1 MTPEDT
7 SNLMCIG
14 SMVLGI
20 VVLVIIVIIWLV
32 KMSKKDRKFPDPTTT
47 TVGIPTL
54 MNKSLRNYYI
64 KSSYNSCAAGEFTN
78 DFVSMAALTN
88 AIKQG
93 CRLLDFE
100 IYDIDGEPVV
110 AVSNSV
116 KYTTKSCYNSLP
128 LSEVFATVKN
138 DAFTSSNRG
147 DPLFLSLRIKCV
159 HPELFAK
166 IGTLLQNYFSERLLG
181 GEYSYEYG
189 GKNIALV
196 PLNTLLGKV
205 IIMADLSNKKL
216 QFSPLME
223 FVNLGTN
230 SAFNRI
236 LRYTE
241 VAHDPPMDL
250 SQFVLKNLTMCVP
263 DLVGSASNYDSSVAM
278 NQGIQMVAMCY
289 QSADK
294 NLAQYNTIFSRY
306 AFVEK
311 TADLQYTPTV
321 VEDAPDLPS
330 VLNYGNILTSVR
342 AGDTVQNIT
351 VA

>member
-7 SNLMCIG
+7 SNLICIG
-14 SMVLGI
+14 SIVLGI
-20 VVLVIIVIIWLV
+20 VGLVIVVIIWLV
-32 KMSKKDRKFPDPTTT
+32 KISNKDRKFPDPTTT

-54 MNKSLRNYYI
+54 MNKALRNYYI
-64 KSSYNSCAAGEFTN
+64 KSSYNSCASGEFTN

-100 IYDIDGEPVV
+100 IYDIDGEPAV

-128 LSEVFATVKN
+128 LSDVFKTVKN
-138 DAFTSSNRG
+138 VAYTSSNGG

-159 HPELFAK
+159 HPEMFAK

-181 GEYSYEYG
+181 GKYSYEYG

-196 PLNTLLGKV
+196 PLSNLSGKV
-205 IIMADLSNKKL
+205 IIIADLSNKKL
-216 QFSPLME
+216 PFSPFME
-223 FVNLGTN
+223 FVNLGAN

-241 VAHDPPMDL
+241 VAHDPPSDL
-250 SQFVLKNLTMCVP
+250 SQFVLTNLTMCVP
-263 DLVGSASNYDSSVAM
+263 DLMGSASNYDSSVAM
-278 NQGIQMVAMCY
+278 NQGIQIVAMCY

-294 NLAQYNTIFSRY
+294 NLAQYNSIFSRY

-311 TADLQYTPTV
+311 TPGLQYTPTV
-321 VEDAPDLPS
+321 INDAPDLPPE
-330 VLNYGNILTSVR
+330 LNYGNILTSVK
-342 AGDTVQNIT
+342 AGDNVANIT
-351 VA
+351 VP